1 MGNVININ
9 LPDKIESEL
18 EQFICKGVYSNK
30 QEAILRIVEE
40 GLKKISLLKSP
51 KKLVSLRGMWREL
64 EGIDMEDFQEAKK
77 IWTNKIGEKF

>member
-1 MGNVININ
+1 MGNVISIN

>member
-40 GLKKISLLKSP
+40 GLKKISLLESP

>member
-51 KKLVSLRGMWREL
+51 KKLVSLRGIMR
-64 EGIDMEDFQEAKK
+64 
-77 IWTNKIGEKF
+77 